1 MAFRKPDILKK
12 HTEEVTRKAV
22 LGVIRVLRGDT
33 GDNKAI
39 INFHLNLQSTAE
51 EKLNASRSH
60 DGVNIGI
67 GIDTSLKV
75 ECV

>member
-1 MAFRKPDILKK
+1 MAFRKPDLLKK

-22 LGVIRVLRGDT
+22 LGVIRVLWGNT

-39 INFHLNLQSTAE
+39 INFHINLQGTAE

-67 GIDTSLKV
+67 SLTPLRR
-75 ECV
+75 